1 MQPSH
6 SAPEEYDIVVLG
18 SGEGGKYL
26 AWTFAQQGKRVAV
39 VERKLIGGACP
50 NIACLPSK
58 NVIHSSKVASYFRRG
73 AEFGLTAESFQVDM
87 VAVRQRK
94 RDMVDS
100 LIKIHLA
107 NFKSSGAELI
117 LGMGCFT
124 GPKTLEVTAADGGV
138 RWVWGTTVVIGT
150 GSRATVDP
158 IPGLRESN
166 PLTHIEAL
174 ELDHLPGHLIILGGG
189 YTGLEFAQAMRRFG
203 SRVTIIDHNER
214 LVPRED
220 DDIAAALTELC
231 AEEEIELV

>member
-58 NVIHSSKVASYFRRG
+58 NVIHSAKVASYFRRG
-73 AEFGLTAESFQVDM
+73 AEFGLKTESFQVDM
-87 VAVRQRK
+87 AAVRRRK
-94 RDMVDS
+94 RDMVDG

-117 LGMGCFT
+117 LGTGRFV

-138 RWVWGTTVVIGT
+138 RWVRGTTVVIGT
-150 GSRATVDP
+150 GTRATVDP
-158 IPGLRESN
+158 VPGLLESK

-174 ELDHLPGHLIILGGG
+174 ELDHVPEHFIVLGGG
-189 YTGLEFAQAMRRFG
+189 YVGMEFAQAMRRFG
-203 SRVTIIDHNER
+203 SRVTIVDRNGR

-220 DDIAAALTELC
+220 
-231 AEEEIELV
+231 